1 MKIASH
7 VRSSLV
13 AMCILVFTAALSTA
27 LAQEQ
32 QKPIKELAREAD
44 VVAVGR
50 VISLKSEWDE
60 GKTRII
66 TRVSLAVDEYLKEG
80 NERSRTITIVT
91 LGGEVGEVGE
101 LYTHVPTFR
110 QSEQVAVFLRKDAK
124 GDYRVSGGTQGKYS
138 IERNPDSGRQEV
150 AGKQAVEDFKKVVK
164 QSLNQ

>member
-7 VRSSLV
+7 VRSSAA
-13 AMCILVFTAALSTA
+13 AMCMLVFIVAFSTA

-32 QKPIKELAREAD
+32 QKPIRELAKEAD

-50 VISLKSEWDE
+50 VTELKSEWDE

-80 NERSRTITIVT
+80 NERSKTVTIVT
-91 LGGEVGEVGE
+91 LGGEIGEVGE
-101 LYTHVPTFR
+101 MYTHVPTFR

-138 IERNPDSGRQEV
+138 IERNPDSGQQEM
-150 AGKQAVEDFKKVVK
+150 AGKQTVEDFKKVVK
-164 QSLNQ
+164 QSLTQ